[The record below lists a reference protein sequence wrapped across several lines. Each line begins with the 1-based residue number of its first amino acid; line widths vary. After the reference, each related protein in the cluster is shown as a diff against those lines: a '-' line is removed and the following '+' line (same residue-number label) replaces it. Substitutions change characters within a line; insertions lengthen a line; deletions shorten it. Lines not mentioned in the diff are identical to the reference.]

1 MSTLIHTERHGD
13 VTVATLHRP
22 PVNALHR
29 EARAQLLQALQD
41 FTADPAQRV
50 LVLCGR
56 GALFSAGSDITE
68 FSQGRQPPGLAEV
81 LALIESSAKPVIA
94 ALHGRTLGGGFEL
107 ALACQLRIGERG
119 LRLGLPEVKLG
130 LLPGVGGTQ
139 RLPRVIGPAAAVQ
152 LIASGR
158 EVDADEA
165 LRLGLIEAVFDGDP
179 AQAGLAHARALL
191 QAGRAFPPPD
201 AERRMAPSAADQQA
215 FETAAAELLRKARG
229 TDAATAIVAAV
240 RTAMATPLAQGL
252 AEERRLFDT
261 LEQGEQSRALRHLF
275 FAERAA
281 ARAPEAAQGQT
292 PAPFERASV
301 VGAGLMGGGI
311 ALCLLCAGLPT
322 RLIDPAEA
330 SLQRARAFIEQQL
343 QRYVA
348 SGRLSQADAEAALA
362 RLHAGVDLQD
372 AADAD
377 LVIEAAPETMA
388 LKESIFGTL
397 GRVCRPGTLLA
408 TNTSSLDV
416 NAIARASGRPQDV
429 LGLHFFSPAH
439 AMRLVEIVRGEHSSD
454 AVVARALALVRR
466 IGKLPATVG
475 VCNGFVA
482 NRMMGKRTRQVDRL
496 LLEGASPQE
505 IDRAT
510 TGYGFPMGPLAVAD
524 LAGIDVA
531 EKVRAARGESLPV
544 AGALNAAGRHG
555 QKTQAGYYRYE
566 PGSRQPI
573 ADPAVDALIES
584 VAQGLNVIRRRFT
597 PEEILDRTLLP
608 VINEGV
614 RLFEEGVA
622 AHPSDIDVIL
632 AHGYG
637 WPAWRGGPMFW
648 AQERGLHEVCE
659 RLSQLAVELDDP
671 SLAPTPL
678 LLSLAASGDSLLKLP
693 RKTWASAGR
702 YQNPS

>member
-22 PVNALHR
+22 PVNALNR
-29 EARAQLLQALQD
+29 EARAQLLQAVQD
-41 FTADPAQRV
+41 FAADPAQRA

-68 FSQGRQPPGLAEV
+68 FSQGRQAPGMAEV

-158 EVDADEA
+158 EVDAEEA
-165 LRLGLIEAVFDGDP
+165 LQLGLIEAVFDGDP

-201 AERRMAPSAADQQA
+201 AERRMAPSAAEQEA

-229 TDAATAIVAAV
+229 TDAATAIVASV
-240 RTAMATPLAQGL
+240 RTAMATPLADGL
-252 AEERRLFDT
+252 AEERRLFDA

-292 PAPFERASV
+292 PAPFEQAAV

-311 ALCLLCAGLPT
+311 ALCLLSAGLPT

-348 SGRLSQADAEAALA
+348 SGRLSPAQAEAALA
-362 RLHAGVDLQD
+362 RLQTGVDLQD

-439 AMRLVEIVRGEHSSD
+439 AMRLVEIVRGEHSTD

-584 VAQGLNVIRRRFT
+584 VAQGLNVTRRRFT

-608 VINEGV
+608 VVNEGV

-622 AHPSDIDVIL
+622 AHPADIDVIL

-648 AQERGLHEVCE
+648 AQQRGLHEVCE

-671 SLAPTPL
+671 SLAPAPL
-678 LLSLAASGDSLLKLP
+678 LLSLAASGGSLLKLP

>member
-1 MSTLIHTERHGD
+1 MSPLIHTERHGP
-13 VTVATLHRP
+13 VTVATLDRA
-22 PVNALHR
+22 PVNALNR
-29 EARAQLLQALQD
+29 EARAQLLQAVQA
-41 FTADPAQRV
+41 FVADPTQHA

-81 LALIESSAKPVIA
+81 LAAIEASPKPVIA
-94 ALHGRTLGGGFEL
+94 ALHGRTLGGGLEL
-107 ALACQLRIGERG
+107 ALACHVRIAERQA
-119 LRLGLPEVKLG
+119 RLGLPEVKLG

-139 RLPRVIGPAAAVQ
+139 RLPRAIGPAAAVQ
-152 LIASGR
+152 IIASGR
-158 EVDADEA
+158 ELDAEEA
-165 LRLGLIEAVFDGDP
+165 LSLGLIESRFDGDP
-179 AQAGLAHARALL
+179 AQAGIAHAQALL
-191 QAGRAFPPPD
+191 QAGRVFPPPD
-201 AERRMAPSAADQQA
+201 AERRMAPSEAEREA
-215 FETAAAELLRKARG
+215 FEAAATELLRKARG
-229 TDAATAIVAAV
+229 TDAPQACIAAV
-240 RTAMATPLAQGL
+240 RAAMATPLAEGL

-281 ARAPEAAQGQT
+281 ARPPESVQGQRA
-292 PAPFERASV
+292 APFQRAAV

-311 ALCLLCAGLPT
+311 ALCLASAGLPT
-322 RLIDPAEA
+322 VLIDPAEA
-330 SLQRARAFIEQQL
+330 SLERARTFVEQQL

-348 SGRLSQADAEAALA
+348 SGRVSEDQRQATLA
-362 RLHAGVDLQD
+362 RVQTATGLQA
-372 AADAD
+372 AADCD
-377 LVIEAAPETMA
+377 LVIEAAPEAMS
-388 LKESIFGTL
+388 LKQEIFGTL
-397 GRVCRPGTLLA
+397 GRLCAPGSLLA
-408 TNTSSLDV
+408 SNTSSLDL
-416 NAIARASGRPQDV
+416 NAIADASGRPQDV

-439 AMRLVEIVRGEHSSD
+439 AMRLVEVVRGAHSTD
-454 AVVARALALVRR
+454 AQVARALALVRR

-510 TGYGFPMGPLAVAD
+510 TGYGFPMGPLAVGD

-555 QKTQAGYYRYE
+555 QKTLAGYYRYE

-584 VAQGLNVIRRRFT
+584 VAQSLNVARRRFT

-608 VINEGV
+608 VVNEGV
-614 RLFEEGVA
+614 RLFDEGVA
-622 AHPSDIDVIL
+622 AHPADIDVIL

-637 WPAWRGGPMFW
+637 WPAWRGGPMCY
-648 AQERGLHEVCE
+648 AQQRGLREVCE
-659 RLSQLAVELDDP
+659 RLSQLARELDDP
-671 SLAPTPL
+671 SLEPAPL
-678 LLSLAASGDSLLKLP
+678 LLSLAASGGSLLELP
-693 RKTWASAGR
+693 RKTWAFAER